1 MVQDLPEPRTWED
14 LRGSKMSKTSAR
26 STSTPRSAGD
36 STDSTFTEEEICSIC
51 LEAFVS
57 ADIIRQTDVC
67 THAFHKHC
75 FEEWIA
81 TQCQTNLELCTR
93 TLRCP
98 MCRTNI
104 AQQALK
110 EIKKP
115 PIAYMSL

>member
-1 MVQDLPEPRTWED
+1 MSRTPAG
-14 LRGSKMSKTSAR
+14 R
-26 STSTPRSAGD
+26 TSTPRSVGD

-57 ADIIRQTDVC
+57 ADIIRQTGVC
-67 THAFHKHC
+67 RHAFHKRC

-81 TQCQTNLELCTR
+81 TQWQTDLELCTR

-98 MCRTNI
+98 MCRTDI
-104 AQQALK
+104 AQKPLK